1 MKDLINNKDIGD
13 ITVVLEKLSNLLE
26 TAIEIQQENRKVALK
41 NYEYFSNTMR
51 GTHTED
57 ATLSEDGILER
68 ETNKALS
75 LLLDSSKALEKP
87 IDAITKIL
95 STQMSSSAIKSL
107 GNSGITTPINISDFK

>member
-1 MKDLINNKDIGD
+1 MKDLVGKEGGD
-13 ITVVLEKLSNLLE
+13 ISVVLEKLSNLLE
-26 TAIEIQQENRKVALK
+26 TAIEIQQENRKTAMK

-57 ATLSEDGILER
+57 ATLSEDGILEK

-87 IDAITKIL
+87 IEALTRIL
-95 STQMSSSAIKSL
+95 STQMNSSALKSL
-107 GNSGITTPINISDFK
+107 GSTTITTPINISDFK